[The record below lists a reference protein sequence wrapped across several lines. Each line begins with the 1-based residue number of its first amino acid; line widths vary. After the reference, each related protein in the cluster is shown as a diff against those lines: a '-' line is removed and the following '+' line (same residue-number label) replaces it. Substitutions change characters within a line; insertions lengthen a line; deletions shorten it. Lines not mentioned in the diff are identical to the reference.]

1 MFTESTQE
9 SFHDKFK
16 YRGLRL
22 HNRLKGFSHIAELGV
37 EQGRAK
43 LVPSERRSGPK
54 RRCLRVMYELSE
66 LITIDLP
73 ILCPVV
79 DHLRPAADYIR
90 PAADH
95 LHLAADYYT
104 LLLIIYAL
112 LLIIYVLMQPIY
124 TLLLTIYTLLLPI
137 YILLPGLE
145 FRISVSGVQC
155 HLNHLTILRRFSWP
169 SLAYMCTKVA

>member
-43 LVPSERRSGPK
+43 LVQSERRSGPK

-73 ILCPVV
+73 IYV
-79 DHLRPAADYIR
+79 
-90 PAADH
+90 
-95 LHLAADYYT
+95 
-104 LLLIIYAL
+104 LLLTIYALLLTIYAL
-112 LLIIYVLMQPIY
+112 LLIIY
-124 TLLLTIYTLLLPI
+124 TLLFGVRFPV
-137 YILLPGLE
+137 
-145 FRISVSGVQC
+145 SVV
-155 HLNHLTILRRFSWP
+155 
-169 SLAYMCTKVA
+169 